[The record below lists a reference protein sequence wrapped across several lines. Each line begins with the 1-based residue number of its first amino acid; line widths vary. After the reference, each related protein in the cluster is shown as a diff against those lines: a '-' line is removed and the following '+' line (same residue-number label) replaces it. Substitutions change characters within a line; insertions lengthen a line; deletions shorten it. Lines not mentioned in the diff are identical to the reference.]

1 MNEIYICSEVA
12 EERIKRIDTEKIYG
26 YLKITA
32 THVVDAD
39 IIQSVE
45 KFEMKRP
52 ELKMWNQ
59 ICTFLKNFANSR
71 MMIL

>member
-1 MNEIYICSEVA
+1 MNEIYIWTEVA
-12 EERIKRIDTEKIYG
+12 EERNNRIEKIYG

-32 THVVDAD
+32 THVVDED

-52 ELKMWNQ
+52 ELKMWN
-59 ICTFLKNFANSR
+59 
-71 MMIL
+71 